1 MSIRMKLDPD
11 VQILFTTA
19 EGVVTFDDIR
29 RHLEEEIR
37 TGALA
42 YRELFDATAAQTNL
56 TANEARCIV
65 GRLTSMMRTQ
75 ILGPTAVITVNE
87 VFYGMAR
94 MTEILSELHN
104 GPKISVFRSF
114 DEGLGW
120 LLRI

>member
-1 MSIRMKLDPD
+1 MKLDTD

-75 ILGPTAVITVNE
+75 ILGPTAVITGNE

-94 MTEILSELHN
+94 MTEFFPN
-104 GPKISVFRSF
+104 CTTAPKLVYSVASMRVLAGCYAFK
-114 DEGLGW
+114 DT
-120 LLRI
+120 